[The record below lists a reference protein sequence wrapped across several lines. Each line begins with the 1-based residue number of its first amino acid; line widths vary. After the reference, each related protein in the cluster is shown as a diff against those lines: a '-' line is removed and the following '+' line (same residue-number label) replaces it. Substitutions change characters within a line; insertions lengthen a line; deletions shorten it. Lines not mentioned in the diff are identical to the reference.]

1 MAELTRAVWP
11 LLAAAMTSAS
21 SAQQSTAPVDPV
33 VAHFREYRAA
43 LERNDL
49 EAAEAAA
56 AAALAASE
64 ASSGRRTAVLA
75 LNLANVRLELGGQY
89 DALPPARAAYRLATS
104 SADSGVD
111 PVAAALTLGRAELA
125 VGQPAGPQRLLEALT
140 AADGQSALE
149 TDTYNA
155 AVALGTWAI
164 NSDLYAGYDAA
175 RRAWAIA
182 ARLAHVTDDPVF
194 ARARALT
201 NEGVAIAAAG
211 MDSAAPEADGRPRA
225 LSPDDAKAANDAFSN
240 ALQLLRDRALSDP
253 PSAAGPSPEQQVYA
267 QALGWQSAALA
278 KTQRSGSRRRSS
290 PGAGNDVTAL
300 DDSNLCTVQLIRD
313 DAEIPYPDDA
323 LERFGVGAV
332 VVQLGLDAEGSTT
345 SATIA
350 APTPPGVLSVAV
362 ASVMQDWR
370 TQRDPSAAPACR
382 MPGSLFVPVPFV
394 RD

>member
-1 MAELTRAVWP
+1 VAELTRAAWP

-21 SAQQSTAPVDPV
+21 SAQQGAAPVDPV

-49 EAAEAAA
+49 ETAEAAA

-64 ASSGRRTAVLA
+64 GASGRRTAVLA
-75 LNLANVRLELGGQY
+75 LNLANVRLELGEQNE
-89 DALPPARAAYRLATS
+89 ALAPARTAHRLATS

-125 VGQPAGPQRLLEALT
+125 VGQPAGPQRLLDALA

-149 TDTYNA
+149 TDSYNA

-164 NSDLYAGYDAA
+164 NSDLYAGYDVA
-175 RRAWAIA
+175 RKAWAIA

-201 NEGVAIAAAG
+201 NEGVAIAGAG
-211 MDSAAPEADGRPRA
+211 MDRAAPEAGGRPRT
-225 LSPDDAKAANDAFSN
+225 LSPEDARAANDAFSS
-240 ALQLLRDRALSDP
+240 ALRLLQDRALSDP
-253 PSAAGPSPEQQVYA
+253 PSAAGPSPAQQVYA
-267 QALGWQSAALA
+267 QALGWQSATRASA
-278 KTQRSGSRRRSS
+278 ERSGARRRSARS
-290 PGAGNDVTAL
+290 ADNNVTAL
-300 DDSNLCTVQLIRD
+300 DDSGLCAVKLVRD
-313 DAEIPYPDDA
+313 DAEIPYPDEA
-323 LERFGVGAV
+323 LERYGVGAV
-332 VVQLGLDAEGSTT
+332 VVQLGLDAEGATT

-362 ASVMQDWR
+362 AAVMQDWR
-370 TQRDPSAAPACR
+370 TQKDPSAAPTCR
-382 MPGSLFVPVPFV
+382 MPGSVFVPVPFV

>member
-1 MAELTRAVWP
+1 VAELTRAAWP
-11 LLAAAMTSAS
+11 LLAAAITSAS
-21 SAQQSTAPVDPV
+21 SAQQSSAPIDPV
-33 VAHFREYRAA
+33 VARFREYRAA

-49 EAAEAAA
+49 ETAEAAA

-64 ASSGRRTAVLA
+64 AASGRRTAVLA
-75 LNLANVRLELGGQY
+75 LNLANVRLELGEQY
-89 DALPPARAAYRLATS
+89 DALPPARTAHRLATS

-125 VGQPAGPQRLLEALT
+125 VGQPAGPQRLLDALA
-140 AADGQSALE
+140 AADGHSALE

-175 RRAWAIA
+175 RKAWAIA
-182 ARLAHVTDDPVF
+182 AQLAHVTADPVF

-201 NEGVAIAAAG
+201 NEGVAIAGAG
-211 MDSAAPEADGRPRA
+211 MDSAAPEADGRPRT

-240 ALQLLRDRALSDP
+240 ALRLLRDRALSDA
-253 PSAAGPSPEQQVYA
+253 PSAAGPSPAQLVYA
-267 QALGWQSAALA
+267 QALGWQSATLA
-278 KTQRSGSRRRSS
+278 KAQRSGPRRRSPLS
-290 PGAGNDVTAL
+290 TDDGATAL
-300 DDSNLCTVQLIRD
+300 DDSDLCAVQLIRD
-313 DAEIPYPDDA
+313 DAQIPYPAEA
-323 LERFGVGAV
+323 LERYGVGAV
-332 VVQLGLDAEGSTT
+332 VVQLGLDANGATT

-362 ASVMQDWR
+362 AAAMQDWR
-370 TQRDPSAAPACR
+370 TQRDPSAARTCR

>member
-1 MAELTRAVWP
+1 VAELTRAVWP
-11 LLAAAMTSAS
+11 LLAAAITSAS

-49 EAAEAAA
+49 ETAETAA

-64 ASSGRRTAVLA
+64 AASGRRTAVLA
-75 LNLANVRLELGGQY
+75 LNLANVRLELGGPR
-89 DALPPARAAYRLATS
+89 DALPPARTAYRLATS

-125 VGQPAGPQRLLEALT
+125 VGQPAGPQRLLEALA

-164 NSDLYAGYDAA
+164 NSELYAGYDAA

-211 MDSAAPEADGRPRA
+211 MDSAAPEADGRPRT

-267 QALGWQSAALA
+267 QALSWQSAALA

-290 PGAGNDVTAL
+290 PSADNGVAAL
-300 DDSNLCTVQLIRD
+300 GGSSLCAVQLIRD

-332 VVQLGLDAEGSTT
+332 VVQLGLDADGATT

-350 APTPPGVLSVAV
+350 APSPPGVLSVAV
-362 ASVMQDWR
+362 AAVMQDWR
-370 TQRDPSAAPACR
+370 TQRDPSAAPTCR